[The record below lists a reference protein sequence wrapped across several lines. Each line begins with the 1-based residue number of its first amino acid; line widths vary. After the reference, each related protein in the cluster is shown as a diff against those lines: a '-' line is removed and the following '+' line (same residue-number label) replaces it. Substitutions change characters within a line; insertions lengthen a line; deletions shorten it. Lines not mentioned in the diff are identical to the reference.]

1 MKIKVALVE
10 DHHIVREGL
19 ASIISK
25 IPKVEFVFSAENGQ
39 DFLNK
44 LVQHSIDLVFL
55 DLEMPIM
62 DGIQTFRLLKEN
74 HPEIKSIMLT
84 MHNDN
89 DVAMELIKEGVSAY
103 LLKSSTIQEITL
115 AINQVMVK
123 GRYISGFAEQVI
135 FNQLHHPVKD
145 EQNENP
151 HGFTDREILIIKYIC
166 DGFTSKEIGDR
177 LSLARKTI
185 ENARLNILKVYN
197 VNSSNELIRLSILD
211 GIYQPRTNQEILDEL
226 KQQDEAVLLRRISRY
241 K

>member
-55 DLEMPIM
+55 DLEMPTM

-74 HPEIKSIMLT
+74 HPEIKCIMLT

-103 LLKSSTIQEITL
+103 LLKSSTIQEITQ
-115 AINQVMVK
+115 AINQVMEK

-135 FNQLHHPVKD
+135 FNQLHHPVID

-151 HGFTDREILIIKYIC
+151 NGFTDREILIIKYIC

>member
-19 ASIISK
+19 VSIISK

-39 DFLNK
+39 DFFNK

-103 LLKSSTIQEITL
+103 LLKSSTIQEITS
-115 AINQVMVK
+115 AIYQVNEK
-123 GRYISGFAEQVI
+123 GRFMSEFAEDLLY
-135 FNQLHHPVKD
+135 NQLHKKTESKH
-145 EQNENP
+145 NP
-151 HGFTDREILIIKYIC
+151 KGFTDRELAIIRFIC
-166 DGFTSKEIGDR
+166 DGLTSKEIGSR
-177 LSLARKTI
+177 LSLAKKTI
-185 ENARLNILKVYN
+185 DNARINILKAYDVK
-197 VNSSNELIRLSILD
+197 SANELIRLCILD
-211 GIYQPRTNQEILDEL
+211 DIYTPRTNKEIIDEL
-226 KQQDEAVLLRRISRY
+226 EDHKQAVYLRRITRLT
-241 K
+241 

>member
-62 DGIQTFRLLKEN
+62 DGIQTFRTLKLN

-89 DVAMELIKEGVSAY
+89 DVVLELIKEGVSAY

-115 AINQVMVK
+115 AINQVMEK
-123 GRYISGFAEQVI
+123 GRYVSEFAEKII
-135 FNQLHHPVKD
+135 FEEMKEPNKS
-145 EQNENP
+145 NP
-151 HGFTDREILIIKYIC
+151 HQFSERDVQIIRFIC
-166 DGFTSKEIGDR
+166 DGLTSKEIGDR

-185 ENARLNILKVYN
+185 ENDRLRILRAYDVK
-197 VNSSNELIRLSILD
+197 SSNELIRLSILD
-211 GIYQPRTNQEILDEL
+211 GLYKPRTNQEILEEL
-226 KQQDEAVLLRRISRY
+226 QQKKEASQLRRFSRY